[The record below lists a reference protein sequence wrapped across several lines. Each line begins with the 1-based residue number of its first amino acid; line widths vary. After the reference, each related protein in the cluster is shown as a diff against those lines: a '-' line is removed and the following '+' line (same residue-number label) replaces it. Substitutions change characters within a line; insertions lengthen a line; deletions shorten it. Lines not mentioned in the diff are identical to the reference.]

1 MTAVPISITKDNPY
15 YLLEQEYTPIP
26 GTTVRAVLEFPEIGK
41 DGKSLIYC
49 LDDIMTVSYSVYR
62 TKIRMIPLGGST
74 IRGYG
79 LGTRLVAGSII
90 RSVFTTDKISKMQED
105 IYYANQKEIKERLD
119 AINGKIPLGLEKQDI
134 TSVMKDDLT
143 SFNLHL
149 VTKTESIIESTDSNG
164 KSTYSPHSRYEV
176 ILGCL
181 IINTGQV
188 FSIEDLVTESTFS
201 FEAKSVKIITDLNKS
216 GYSAGYSNNKNIIT
230 GSSLL

>member
-1 MTAVPISITKDNPY
+1 MTAVPISIAKDNPY

-26 GTTVRAVLEFPEIGK
+26 GTTVRAVLEFQEIGK

-62 TKIRMIPLGGST
+62 AKLRMIPLGGST

-119 AINGKIPLGLEKQDI
+119 GINGKIPLGLEKQDI
-134 TSVMKDDLT
+134 ISVMKDDLT

-149 VTKTESIIESTDSNG
+149 VTKTESIIENTDSNG
-164 KSTYSPHSRYEV
+164 NSTYAPHSRYEV

>member
-1 MTAVPISITKDNPY
+1 MTAVPISIAKDNPY

-62 TKIRMIPLGGST
+62 AKLRMIPLGEST

-105 IYYANQKEIKERLD
+105 IYYANQKEIKERIASLILLKQNK
-119 AINGKIPLGLEKQDI
+119 AFLTKIK
-134 TSVMKDDLT
+134 
-143 SFNLHL
+143 
-149 VTKTESIIESTDSNG
+149 
-164 KSTYSPHSRYEV
+164 
-176 ILGCL
+176 
-181 IINTGQV
+181 
-188 FSIEDLVTESTFS
+188 
-201 FEAKSVKIITDLNKS
+201 
-216 GYSAGYSNNKNIIT
+216 
-230 GSSLL
+230 GS

>member
-1 MTAVPISITKDNPY
+1 MTTPISITKDSPY
-15 YLLEQEYTPIP
+15 YTLEQEYTPIP
-26 GTTVRAVLEFPEIGK
+26 GTIVKAVMEFPEIGK

-62 TKIRMIPLGGST
+62 TKIRMIALGEST

-90 RSVFTTDKISKMQED
+90 RSVFTTDKLSKMQED
-105 IYYANQKEIKERLD
+105 VYYANQKEIEARL
-119 AINGKIPLGLEKQDI
+119 AGINGKIPTGLQKEDLLTI
-134 TSVMKDDLT
+134 MKDDLT

-149 VTKTESIIESTDSNG
+149 VTQTENIIETLDANG
-164 KSTYSPHSRYEV
+164 QPTYTPHSRYEV

-188 FSIEDLVTESTFS
+188 FSIEDLVTESTLS
-201 FEAKSVKIITDLNKS
+201 FEAKAVRIITDLNKGGYAS
-216 GYSAGYSNNKNIIT
+216 GFSNNPKGIVS